1 MDIFCILRE
10 SVCFSL
16 LMLVYSLVESEVLSG
31 FQTWV
36 FSGLFLY
43 VLVNLWVSPRVS
55 YV

>member
-1 MDIFCILRE
+1 
-10 SVCFSL
+10 
-16 LMLVYSLVESEVLSG
+16 MLVYSLVESEVLSG